1 MKVPVSIRGL
11 SKKFG
16 SFEALRDINLDIAP
30 GEFVTL
36 LGPSGSGKT
45 TLLQVL
51 AGFVTPT
58 SGSILVAGEEL
69 LTRPPHQREIGLVFQ
84 NYALFPHM
92 NVFENVAYPLKLR
105 RLSRSEIETKVR
117 DALDMVRLS
126 QFIDRPVDKLSGGQK
141 QRVALARAIVFE
153 PRILLMD
160 ESLSALDKKLREQM
174 QIELRHLHERLHTTT
189 VFVTHD
195 QREALTMSDRIA
207 VINNGALIQFDT
219 PRAIYDRPKTRF
231 VADFVGETT
240 FLPVELRAGGGASV
254 FGTPLRLPDHAGAS
268 ATHSRESWLA
278 LRPEK
283 LAIGPIAGPAAEVN
297 SFSAVARETIFQGD
311 SLLVIAGFP
320 DGQNIA
326 VRLVPQEANRGLVP
340 APGQPI
346 HINVHRN
353 DSILV
358 SGDV

>member
-1 MKVPVSIRGL
+1 MKVPVSIRSL
-11 SKKFG
+11 RKSFG
-16 SFEALRDINLDIAP
+16 SFEALKDISLDIAP

-58 SGSILVAGEEL
+58 SGSIMVAGEEL
-69 LTRPPHQREIGLVFQ
+69 LTKPPHRREIGLVFQ

-92 NVFENVAYPLKLR
+92 NVFENVAYPLRLR
-105 RLSRSEIETKVR
+105 RLSRSEIESRVR
-117 DALDMVRLS
+117 GALEMVRLS
-126 QFIDRPVDKLSGGQK
+126 QFIDRPVDRLSGGQR

-219 PRAIYDRPKTRF
+219 PQAIYDRPKTRF

-240 FLPVELRAGGGASV
+240 FLPVQIGKGGEASV
-254 FGTPLRLPDHAGAS
+254 FGTRLRLPDRVEALPAGRA
-268 ATHSRESWLA
+268 ENWLA

-283 LAIGPIAGPAAEVN
+283 LAIGPAAAPDAEVN

-320 DGQNIA
+320 DGQSLA
-326 VRLVPQEANRGLVP
+326 VRMVPQEANRALVP
-340 APGQPI
+340 EPGQPI

-358 SGDV
+358 GGDV

>member
-1 MKVPVSIRGL
+1 MKVPVSIRAL
-11 SKKFG
+11 RKNFG
-16 SFEALRDINLDIAP
+16 SFEALKDINLDIAP

-58 SGSILVAGEEL
+58 SGSIMIGGEEL
-69 LTRPPHQREIGLVFQ
+69 LTKPPHQRGIGLVFQ

-92 NVFENVAYPLKLR
+92 NVFENVAYPLKIR
-105 RLSRSEIETKVR
+105 RLSRSEIESRVCA
-117 DALDMVRLS
+117 ALDMVRLS
-126 QFIDRPVDKLSGGQK
+126 QFTDRAVDRLSGGQR

-219 PRAIYDRPKTRF
+219 PCTIYDRPKTRF

-240 FLPVELRAGGGASV
+240 FLPVQIDKGGEASV
-254 FGTPLRLPDHAGAS
+254 FGNRLRLADHAQRPAP
-268 ATHSRESWLA
+268 AKESWLA

-283 LAIGPIAGPAAEVN
+283 LAIGPASGPEAEVN
-297 SFSAVARETIFQGD
+297 RFAAIARETIFQGD

-320 DGQNIA
+320 DGQSIGL
-326 VRLVPQEANRGLVP
+326 RIVPQEANRGLVP
-340 APGQPI
+340 VPGQPI
-346 HINVHRN
+346 HIDVHRN

-358 SGDV
+358 GGDV